1 MKEELNLIIL
11 NETEAVEELLAALQ
25 KQHKAIVENDIFG
38 LEGVVS
44 IIQKC
49 NRNVASFEFERRK
62 ITEGKPMSEILNG
75 FNDSEMDDSV
85 RKIQKLLE
93 ATITQKESNEFLI
106 KQGLSFT
113 NKILNVLNPDR
124 SIKTYNAYG
133 KVKK

>member
-11 NETEAVEELLAALQ
+11 KETEAVQELLNALEQ
-25 KQHKAIVENDIFG
+25 QHKAVITNDVFG
-38 LEGVVS
+38 LEEVVS

-49 NRNVASFEFERRK
+49 NRSVASFEFERRK
-62 ITEGKPMSEILNG
+62 LTEGKPMSEILNG

-85 RKIQKLLE
+85 RKIQKLLQ

-124 SIKTYNAYG
+124 SIKTYNSYG